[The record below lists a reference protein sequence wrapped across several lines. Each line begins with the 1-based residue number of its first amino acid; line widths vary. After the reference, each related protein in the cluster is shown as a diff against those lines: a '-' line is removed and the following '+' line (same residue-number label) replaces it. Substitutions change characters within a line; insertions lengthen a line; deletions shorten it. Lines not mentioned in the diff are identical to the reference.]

1 MEMEVAGQSDT
12 ATRSDST
19 VGESIAQGKQF
30 VEDQVAEHPTSAVL
44 LSFVVGA
51 GIGVALGATLFDQP
65 ARRRAAT
72 NGLLARVAETVS
84 KTVSESLPEVLKR
97 S

>member
-1 MEMEVAGQSDT
+1 MDAAGHSDT
-12 ATRSDST
+12 ETRTDSNL
-19 VGESIAQGKQF
+19 GESIAQGKQF

-44 LSFVVGA
+44 LSFVIGA
-51 GIGVALGATLFDQP
+51 GVGIGLGATLFDQH

-84 KTVSESLPEVLKR
+84 TTISESLPEILKR